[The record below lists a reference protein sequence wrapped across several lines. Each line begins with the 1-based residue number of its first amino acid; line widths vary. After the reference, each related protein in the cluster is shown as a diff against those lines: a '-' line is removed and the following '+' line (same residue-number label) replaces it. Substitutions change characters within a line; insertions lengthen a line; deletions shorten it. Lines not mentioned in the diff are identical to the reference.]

1 MGQRGSVVHRV
12 EILIQLGNV
21 RHAGYHH
28 GDIRVGA
35 DIAQRRHGVLDGA
48 ARQGLHGNEADVLFG
63 AGVDQFF
70 CLIFHDVVGEHDG
83 LHPWQLQRHPEG
95 FQRVGSDAD
104 MADLPGRLRRRQ
116 GFQRAAGGAD
126 LLQIRR
132 GRVVNLV
139 QVNIVGAEIFQA
151 DVNVLRHG
159 LRRAGHALCGK
170 HKMLPDA
177 LQTDP

>member
-1 MGQRGSVVHRV
+1 MGG
-12 EILIQLGNV
+12 
-21 RHAGYHH
+21 
-28 GDIRVGA
+28 
-35 DIAQRRHGVLDGA
+35 
-48 ARQGLHGNEADVLFG
+48 
-63 AGVDQFF
+63 
-70 CLIFHDVVGEHDG
+70 
-83 LHPWQLQRHPEG
+83 
-95 FQRVGSDAD
+95 DAD
-104 MADLPGRLRRRQ
+104 MADLPGRFRRRQ

-159 LRRAGHALCGK
+159 LRRAGHTLCGK

-177 LQTDP
+177 LQSDPQVFLADGIAPGSINVIDAVFQQLVHKGFGSLRVDALDGDSPKAHAGDFQSGFAEDSVFHSHALLSVSDIIRQNR

>member
-1 MGQRGSVVHRV
+1 MGQRGSVVYCGEV
-12 EILIQLGNV
+12 LVQLGNV

-35 DIAQRRHGVLDGA
+35 DIAQRRHGVLNRA

-83 LHPWQLQRHPEG
+83 FHPWQLQRHPES
-95 FQRVGSDAD
+95 FQRMGGDAD
-104 MADLPGRLRRRQ
+104 MSDLSGRFRRRQ

-139 QVNIVGAEIFQA
+139 QVNIVGAEIFQV

-159 LRRAGHALCGK
+159 LRRAGHTLCGK
-170 HKMLPDA
+170 HEMFPNA
-177 LQTDP
+177 LKANA